1 MKIFV
6 SGCFDVLH
14 KGHLSLLQYCYDMKS
29 IQERRM
35 RDLSRVIVGINSD
48 ASIKRLKG
56 KDRPII
62 KEADREYAMFSLLY
76 VDEVHVFDEN
86 TLRELIE
93 KIKPDLIV
101 KTSPN
106 PEETKGFDVKIFP
119 KIKGYST
126 TKFID
131 EILSNR
137 R

>member
-6 SGCFDVLH
+6 SGCFDILH
-14 KGHLSLLQYCYDMKS
+14 KGHLSLLQYCYDYKR

-35 RDLSRVIVGINSD
+35 KDLTHVIVGLNSD
-48 ASIKRLKG
+48 ASVKRLKG
-56 KDRPII
+56 KNRPII
-62 KEADREYAMFSLLY
+62 KEADREYAVFSLLY
-76 VDEVHVFDEN
+76 VDEVHVFDED
-86 TLRELIE
+86 TSRELIE

-106 PEETKGFDVKIFP
+106 LEETEGFDVKIFP

-126 TKFID
+126 TKFIN

>member
-14 KGHLSLLQYCYDMKS
+14 KGHLSLLQYCHDMKR
-29 IQERRM
+29 IQERRV
-35 RDLSRVIVGINSD
+35 RDLSHVIVGLNSD

-56 KDRPII
+56 KNRPII
-62 KEADREYAMFSLLY
+62 KEADREYAVFSLLY
-76 VDEVHVFDEN
+76 VDEVHVFDED
-86 TLRELIE
+86 TPRELIE

-106 PEETKGFDVKIFP
+106 LEETEGFDVKIFP

-126 TKFID
+126 TKFIN